1 MKLTDIK
8 QLNEGIFDFLKKKL
22 VKKSDVDLTPIDKE
36 QRDFVSSVFP
46 HTNANLKWDSKDDSK
61 YVMPYN
67 IHGTYGRGKFSFY
80 VNHGQLFAGVALHGS
95 ASDAGNPRIVPLAH
109 YEVAIKSKADLEK
122 LKADLE

>member
-46 HTNANLKWDSKDDSK
+46 HQCK
-61 YVMPYN
+61 P
-67 IHGTYGRGKFSFY
+67 
-80 VNHGQLFAGVALHGS
+80 
-95 ASDAGNPRIVPLAH
+95 
-109 YEVAIKSKADLEK
+109 
-122 LKADLE
+122 